1 MVTEQAVK
9 GPCRSWHCEQLQ
21 TSAFDVQVLQQYAN
35 VKHRDQLRCN
45 AAFFMGLLKQVTEG
59 KPPRVHSTAGK
70 SSVLTVPKPL
80 EADPTTVSLEA
91 KQKLA
96 ELYSLG
102 ILDSTLMDQHCLGLL
117 AAIPAFLQVHAIS
130 CLAEGISVA
139 ENKRAYITQLLKSI
153 RASAGSSAAAAIP
166 SKAAANVKL
175 VSNTGKVINP
185 NDISIRLNP
194 SSIFYDADLAMS
206 WRVLTRQDKAGWQL
220 KAAAGK
226 HPKLASLSKPRQKL
240 ARQLHPGH
248 AHFHAATAAVWK
260 HTDLGIK
267 EDLLHD
273 ADSTGE
279 PITVLP
285 HHHQRQEPDPQFH
298 DMDFPPLGG
307 VQASNQSEASSATAD
322 QITDLAVSATGI
334 STQKTIDG
342 APQQSSGSSN
352 VRDSQP
358 NALPLYNMGM
368 AFQQSLSLHDISQ
381 ADPSMARNKPL
392 TDTLSEVPLQLQC
405 SVQLFG
411 MLVPCGHALSMHD
424 KQAMRL
430 LCSSFATLHLYA
442 AVAYSACI

>member
-1 MVTEQAVK
+1 MNSCKHVK
-9 GPCRSWHCEQLQ
+9 
-21 TSAFDVQVLQQYAN
+21 FDFQVLEQYAN
-35 VKHRDQLRCN
+35 VKNRDQLRCN
-45 AAFFMGLLKQVTEG
+45 AAFFMGLLKQVTDG
-59 KPPRVHSTAGK
+59 KPPRVPSSAGK
-70 SSVLTVPKPL
+70 SSVLIVPKPL
-80 EADPTTVSLEA
+80 EADPSTVSPEA

-102 ILDSTLMDQHCLGLL
+102 ILNRNLMDQHCLGLL
-117 AAIPAFLQVHAIS
+117 AAIPALLQVHAIS

-139 ENKRAYITQLLKSI
+139 NNKRAYITQLLKSM
-153 RASAGSSAAAAIP
+153 RASAGSSVAPALKLDLTPLAIP

-194 SSIFYDADLAMS
+194 SSIFYDADLAMC
-206 WRVLTRQDKAGWQL
+206 WRVLTRQDKAGWQAE
-220 KAAAGK
+220 AAAGK

-248 AHFHAATAAVWK
+248 AQFNAATAAVWK

-267 EDLLHD
+267 EDLLHE

-285 HHHQRQEPDPQFH
+285 QHLRLQPDPHFH

-307 VQASNQSEASSATAD
+307 VQASDSTEESGDIAD
-322 QITDLAVSATGI
+322 QATESAVSATGLT
-334 STQKTIDG
+334 TQKTIDG
-342 APQQSSGSSN
+342 APLSPRFRTEQSSGSSDI
-352 VRDSQP
+352 RDSQP

-368 AFQQSLSLHDISQ
+368 AFQQSLSLQDISQ
-381 ADPSMARNKPL
+381 GHPSMARNKPL

-411 MLVPCGHALSMHD
+411 TLVSCALLMHD
-424 KQAMRL
+424 
-430 LCSSFATLHLYA
+430 T
-442 AVAYSACI
+442 

>member
-9 GPCRSWHCEQLQ
+9 GPCRSWHCEQLHI
-21 TSAFDVQVLQQYAN
+21 SAFDVQVLQQYAN

-80 EADPTTVSLEA
+80 EADPSTVSLEA

-260 HTDLGIK
+260 HTDPGIK

-285 HHHQRQEPDPQFH
+285 HHQRLEPDPQFH
-298 DMDFPPLGG
+298 DVDFPPLGG
-307 VQASNQSEASSATAD
+307 VQASNSIEESSATAD
-322 QITDLAVSATGI
+322 QVTESAVSATCL
-334 STQKTIDG
+334 STDKTIDG
-342 APQQSSGSSN
+342 APLSQRFRTEQSSGNSN
-352 VRDSQP
+352 TRDSQP
-358 NALPLYNMGM
+358 SALPLYNMGM
-368 AFQQSLSLHDISQ
+368 AFQQSLSLQDISQ
-381 ADPSMARNKPL
+381 ADPSVARNKPL

-411 MLVPCGHALSMHD
+411 MLISCWFLLMHD
-424 KQAMRL
+424 
-430 LCSSFATLHLYA
+430 T
-442 AVAYSACI
+442 

>member
-1 MVTEQAVK
+1 
-9 GPCRSWHCEQLQ
+9 
-21 TSAFDVQVLQQYAN
+21 VLEQYAN
-35 VKHRDQLRCN
+35 VKHRDQLHCN

-59 KPPRVHSTAGK
+59 KPPRVHSSAGK
-70 SSVLTVPKPL
+70 GSVLTVPKPL
-80 EADPTTVSLEA
+80 EADPSTVSPEA

-102 ILDSTLMDQHCLGLL
+102 ILDSNLMDQHCLGLL

-206 WRVLTRQDKAGWQL
+206 WRVLTRHDKAGWQL

-226 HPKLASLSKPRQKL
+226 HPKLTSLSKPRQKL

-260 HTDLGIK
+260 HTDPGIK

-279 PITVLP
+279 PISVLP
-285 HHHQRQEPDPQFH
+285 HHHHQRLEPDPQFH

-307 VQASNQSEASSATAD
+307 VQASYSTEASGAAAD
-322 QITDLAVSATGI
+322 QITESAVSATGI

-342 APQQSSGSSN
+342 TPSSQRFRAEQRSGSSN
-352 VRDSQP
+352 IRDSQP

-368 AFQQSLSLHDISQ
+368 AFQQSLSLQDISQ
-381 ADPSMARNKPL
+381 ADPSMAPNKPL

-405 SVQLFG
+405 SVQLFC
-411 MLVPCGHALSMHD
+411 MLVSCECAMLMHN
-424 KQAMRL
+424 
-430 LCSSFATLHLYA
+430 T
-442 AVAYSACI
+442 

>member
-1 MVTEQAVK
+1 VLEQYV
-9 GPCRSWHCEQLQ
+9 
-21 TSAFDVQVLQQYAN
+21 N

-45 AAFFMGLLKQVTEG
+45 AAFFMGLLKQVTDG
-59 KPPRVHSTAGK
+59 KPSRVTSSAGK

-80 EADPTTVSLEA
+80 EADPNTVRPEA

-96 ELYSLG
+96 KLYSLG

-117 AAIPAFLQVHAIS
+117 AAIPAFLQVHAVS
-130 CLAEGISVA
+130 CLVEGISVA
-139 ENKRAYITQLLKSI
+139 ENKRAYITQLLKSM
-153 RASAGSSAAAAIP
+153 RASAGSTAAAAVKSDPTPLASP

-194 SSIFYDADLAMS
+194 SSVFDDADLAMC
-206 WRVLTRQDKAGWQL
+206 WRVLTRQDKAGWQV

-240 ARQLHPGH
+240 ARQLHPAH

-260 HTDLGIK
+260 HTDLNVK

-279 PITVLP
+279 SITVLP
-285 HHHQRQEPDPQFH
+285 HHQTSEPDPQFR
-298 DMDFPPLGG
+298 DMDFPPLGS
-307 VQASNQSEASSATAD
+307 VQASNPFEESGATAD
-322 QITDLAVSATGI
+322 QVTESAVSATGL
-334 STQKTIDG
+334 SAQETVDG
-342 APQQSSGSSN
+342 VPQPQRFRSEQSSESSN
-352 VRDSQP
+352 AGHPQP

-368 AFQQSLSLHDISQ
+368 AFQQSLSLQDISQ

-392 TDTLSEVPLQLQC
+392 TDTLSEVPLQLHC
-405 SVQLFG
+405 S
-411 MLVPCGHALSMHD
+411 A
-424 KQAMRL
+424 
-430 LCSSFATLHLYA
+430 
-442 AVAYSACI
+442 

>member
-1 MVTEQAVK
+1 M
-9 GPCRSWHCEQLQ
+9 
-21 TSAFDVQVLQQYAN
+21 LQQYAN

-59 KPPRVHSTAGK
+59 KPPRVHSSAGK
-70 SSVLTVPKPL
+70 SSVLIVPKPL
-80 EADPTTVSLEA
+80 EADPSTVSPEA

-117 AAIPAFLQVHAIS
+117 AAIPAFLQVHAIC

-153 RASAGSSAAAAIP
+153 RASAGSSAAAALAP

-194 SSIFYDADLAMS
+194 SSIFYDADLATC

-260 HTDLGIK
+260 HTDPGIK

-273 ADSTGE
+273 ADRTGE

-285 HHHQRQEPDPQFH
+285 QRHHRQEPDPQFH
-298 DMDFPPLGG
+298 DVDFPPLGG
-307 VQASNQSEASSATAD
+307 MQASNSIEESGATAD
-322 QITDLAVSATGI
+322 QVTESAVSATGL
-334 STQKTIDG
+334 STEKTIDG
-342 APQQSSGSSN
+342 APLSQSFRTERSSGSSDI
-352 VRDSQP
+352 RDSQP

-368 AFQQSLSLHDISQ
+368 AFQQSLSLQDISQ

-392 TDTLSEVPLQLQC
+392 TDTLSEVPPQLHC
-405 SVQLFG
+405 SVQLLS
-411 MLVPCGHALSMHD
+411 MLFACGHALLMHD
-424 KQAMRL
+424 
-430 LCSSFATLHLYA
+430 T
-442 AVAYSACI
+442 

>member
-1 MVTEQAVK
+1 MTEQAVK
-9 GPCRSWHCEQLQ
+9 GPCRSWHCEYLQ
-21 TSAFDVQVLQQYAN
+21 TCEFDIQVLEQYAN

-45 AAFFMGLLKQVTEG
+45 AAFFMGLLKQVTDG
-59 KPPRVHSTAGK
+59 KPPRVPSSAGK

-80 EADPTTVSLEA
+80 EADPSTVSPEA

-102 ILDSTLMDQHCLGLL
+102 ILDNTLMDQHCLGLL
-117 AAIPAFLQVHAIS
+117 AAIPACLQVHAIS

-153 RASAGSSAAAAIP
+153 RASAGSSAAAALKSGMTPLATP
-166 SKAAANVKL
+166 SKAAANIKL

-194 SSIFYDADLAMS
+194 SSIFYDADLAMC
-206 WRVLTRQDKAGWQL
+206 WRVLTRQDKAGWQV

-260 HTDLGIK
+260 HTDPGIK

-285 HHHQRQEPDPQFH
+285 HHQRLEPDPQFH

-307 VQASNQSEASSATAD
+307 VQASNPIEESGATAD
-322 QITDLAVSATGI
+322 QITESAVSATGL
-334 STQKTIDG
+334 STEKTING
-342 APQQSSGSSN
+342 APLSQRFRTEQSSGSSDI
-352 VRDSQP
+352 RDSQP

-368 AFQQSLSLHDISQ
+368 AFQQSLSLQDISQ
-381 ADPSMARNKPL
+381 GDPSMARDKPL

-411 MLVPCGHALSMHD
+411 MLVSCGRALLMHD
-424 KQAMRL
+424 N
-430 LCSSFATLHLYA
+430 
-442 AVAYSACI
+442 